1 MSLLSFIWLH
11 INNRIYNSHY
21 HKSNSEF
28 QRNRP
33 LAKEFSRSGNDDVC
47 NDCCNADYDL
57 KYSGKQIPFF
67 RLLRINFGNLF
78 ALQIGIY
85 LFNQCFNNILFN
97 KLYSIKNH
105 RFEISCYWNNYIMI
119 FVNINNISSIT
130 NCSNYITT
138 SMR

>member
-1 MSLLSFIWLH
+1 MNISIVLTKRPRSFQNEGVCVSLLSFIRLH
-11 INNRIYNSHY
+11 IINRAYNSHY
-21 HKSNSEF
+21 HKSNSEY

-67 RLLRINFGNLF
+67 RLLLINFGNLF

-85 LFNQCFNNILFN
+85 LRQ
-97 KLYSIKNH
+97 
-105 RFEISCYWNNYIMI
+105 
-119 FVNINNISSIT
+119 
-130 NCSNYITT
+130 
-138 SMR
+138 